1 MALKPSEAF
10 HGQDFAG
17 QVADAEKWIDQSL
30 KAQAQHRGESPLT
43 IAVDLRW
50 TPAVVAELL
59 KRYQAAGWQVGR
71 VSDQRDGDY
80 LRFEARK
87 GD

>member
-10 HGQDFAG
+10 HGADFAG
-17 QVADAEKWIDQSL
+17 QVAEAEKRIDAAL
-30 KAQAQHRGESPLT
+30 KAQAPHASSGVLS
-43 IAVDLRW
+43 VDVDVRW
-50 TPAVVAELL
+50 TPAVIAELL
-59 KRYQAAGWQVGR
+59 KHYQAAGWTVER
-71 VSDQRDGDY
+71 VRNRHERDY